1 LAKNKIFKD
10 VYIKLFMPII
20 SKFFGLIF
28 MVAGVYLFYLSGMG
42 SEGFARID
50 VIGSIVLFLVGLVM
64 FLKKAPRRH

>member
-1 LAKNKIFKD
+1 
-10 VYIKLFMPII
+10 MPLI